1 MHRIF
6 TKVLL
11 CSLLLFSV
19 LVTLMTFLPVIIA
32 SISLVLAYKTGRF
45 IGGRTTLKPDHKR
58 TRSAR

>member
-45 IGGRTTLKPDHKR
+45 IGGRTP
-58 TRSAR
+58 